1 VKLLRSEPA
10 LVGGVA
16 AAMLSGLAAY
26 LLTPAQMVAAGVL
39 LPIVAGL
46 FIRSQVVPTSK
57 VEPVIPT
64 PK

>member
-1 VKLLRSEPA
+1 MKLLRSEPA

-16 AAMLSGLAAY
+16 AAVLSGFAAY

-46 FIRSQVVPTSK
+46 FIRSQV
-57 VEPVIPT
+57 T
-64 PK
+64 PKP